1 MSAART
7 VPGAL
12 EKLLAAWM
20 KNTGALTPA
29 TAARNRACDCGE
41 ASQLP
46 AARAENDNGA
56 YVRIVL
62 GQEQRELSSERV
74 PADRDAAWI
83 DVGSRTQEREIL
95 LTSACIEAH
104 RWRFYTEKMLPGSR
118 SSEST

>member
-12 EKLLAAWM
+12 EKSLASWM
-20 KNTGALTPA
+20 KNTSALTPA

-83 DVGSRTQEREIL
+83 DVGSRAKEREIL

-104 RWRFYTEKMLPGSR
+104 RWGFYTEKMLPGSR
-118 SSEST
+118 SSELT

>member
-1 MSAART
+1 M
-7 VPGAL
+7 
-12 EKLLAAWM
+12 
-20 KNTGALTPA
+20 
-29 TAARNRACDCGE
+29 
-41 ASQLP
+41 
-46 AARAENDNGA
+46 
-56 YVRIVL
+56 L